1 MTVAWV
7 VCSCRAAAESE
18 PDSTMR
24 IKVRI
29 SSTRSIRSF
38 LFIIDLPIRQT
49 YNCFT
54 TLPTTALPLRRGKYA
69 SYTVED
75 NNIMNNHTAPSQAS
89 SLLIFILA
97 LGAGFSVAAIYYAQ
111 PLLPLMGVTL
121 NLSVEGMGLIP
132 TLTQAG
138 YALGILFLL
147 PLGDRYD
154 RRTLI
159 LLKSLSLAVLLLVY
173 SLTQQ
178 FHSLLAV
185 SLLIGMAATMAQDIV
200 PAAAILAPQGKQGK
214 MVGTVMTGLLLGIL
228 LSRTVSGVVGELFGW
243 RVMYQAAA
251 ISIALIGALLWR
263 VLPTFTAHSEL
274 HYPALMASMAHL
286 WRRYPTLRRAA
297 MAQGFLSIAFSAFWS
312 TLAVMLAE
320 HYHMGSAVAGG
331 FGIAGAAGALAAP
344 LAGGLADKVG
354 AEKVTQLGALL
365 VSVSFALMLLL
376 PVLPPMAQL
385 ALIAISAVG
394 FDLGLQSSLVA
405 HQNLV
410 YSLEPQARGRLNALL
425 FTGVFIG
432 MSVGSVLGTQVYAM
446 AGWEGVVVLAT
457 VAGLVALAIRIS
469 ETWRLRNA
477 ALNAQ

>member
-1 MTVAWV
+1 MNSQNTH
-7 VCSCRAAAESE
+7 
-18 PDSTMR
+18 T
-24 IKVRI
+24 
-29 SSTRSIRSF
+29 
-38 LFIIDLPIRQT
+38 
-49 YNCFT
+49 
-54 TLPTTALPLRRGKYA
+54 PT
-69 SYTVED
+69 
-75 NNIMNNHTAPSQAS
+75 S
-89 SLLIFILA
+89 SLMIFILA

-111 PLLPLMGVTL
+111 PLLPLMGSTL
-121 NLSVEGMGLIP
+121 HLSVEGMGLIP

-159 LLKSLSLAVLLLVY
+159 LVKSLALAVLLLVY

-200 PAAAILAPQGKQGK
+200 PAAAILAPAGKQGK

-251 ISIALIGALLWR
+251 VSIALIGAVMWR
-263 VLPTFTAHSEL
+263 VLPHFVAHSEL
-274 HYPALMASMAHL
+274 RYPALMVSMAHL

-297 MAQGFLSIAFSAFWS
+297 IAQGFLSIAFSAFWS

-331 FGIAGAAGALAAP
+331 FGIAGAAGALA
-344 LAGGLADKVG
+344 GGLADKVG
-354 AEKVTQLGALL
+354 AEKVTQLGAAL
-365 VSVSFALMLLL
+365 VSVSFALMFLL
-376 PVLPPMAQL
+376 PALPPMAQL
-385 ALIAISAVG
+385 VLIAASAIG

-432 MSVGSVLGTQVYAM
+432 MSLGSVLGTQIYAL
-446 AGWEGVVVLAT
+446 AGWEGVVALAT
-457 VAGLVALAIRIS
+457 VAGLIALAIRVS
-469 ETWRLRNA
+469 ETYRLRST
-477 ALNAQ
+477 QVSTQ